1 MKINSENCEA
11 WFLDYYEGNLSE
23 ERAGEMFA
31 FLEQNPEMQELFD
44 SYEPFS
50 FQPDKGISFEGKP
63 GLKKPEHS
71 AQGINQSNYEEYFVS
86 YVEGLLNADEKK
98 MVEDF
103 LVKFPSHR
111 HDLDLLKLTMLVP
124 DEKIIFEQ
132 KDALK
137 KTLVIS
143 EENFDEMA
151 IASVEGLLN
160 REEEK
165 SFSALLSHNEAQQRA
180 YALYRQAKLSP
191 DTSIVFEDK
200 ESLKRKERSAFW
212 WMADIRFAA
221 AAAIVLIFG
230 VLYWSYSGNDAA
242 HPADKI
248 LAKGTSAKQDNDL
261 SNSGKDPLANNNSSS
276 GSSPVIDNHT
286 SGKHIASRVYSSD
299 DVQDNKTTTIE
310 HPGQIAS
317 HHEEITLASN
327 INPQVDFSDAYYS
340 AVTYQAPASA
350 APASNSISPRQA
362 AMRWMKKKLDRTAMK
377 NVDEE
382 PAYTAASGN
391 PNGHQDV
398 NGFDLTSSAV
408 SALGNATGANLRLDH
423 EQAGTVLTVGKYE
436 LFLNRNN

>member
-50 FQPDKGISFEGKP
+50 LQPDKQVSFDGKAD
-63 GLKKPEHS
+63 LKKPEHS
-71 AQGINQSNYEEYFVS
+71 AAGIGQSNYEEYFVS
-86 YVEGLLNADEKK
+86 YVEGMLNADEKK
-98 MVEDF
+98 MVDDF
-103 LVKFPSHR
+103 LLKFPSHR
-111 HDLDLLKLTMLVP
+111 QELELLKLAVLTP
-124 DEKIIFEQ
+124 DEKIVFEQ

-137 KTLVIS
+137 KTLTIS

-151 IASVEGLLN
+151 IASVEGLLT

-165 SFSALLSHNEAQQRA
+165 SFSASLSHNEAQQRA
-180 YALYRQAKLSP
+180 YTLYRQAKLSP

-200 ESLKRKERSAFW
+200 ESLKRKERGAFW
-212 WMADIRFAA
+212 RMTDVRFAA
-221 AAAIVLIFG
+221 AAAVVLLLGI
-230 VLYWSYSGNDAA
+230 LYWNYSGSNAADHPGND
-242 HPADKI
+242 
-248 LAKGTSAKQDNDL
+248 LAKKESAPKKDHGL
-261 SNSGKDPLANNNSSS
+261 STPGKDPLANNNSSS

-310 HPGQIAS
+310 HPEQIAS
-317 HHEEITLASN
+317 HHEKLTLASN
-327 INPQVDFSDAYYS
+327 VNPQVDFSDAYYS
-340 AVTYQAPASA
+340 AVTYSAPAPA
-350 APASNSISPRQA
+350 AASNSISPRQA
-362 AMRWMKKKLDRTAMK
+362 AMRWMKKQLDRTAVH
-377 NVDEE
+377 NADED
-382 PAYTAASGN
+382 PVYTASSGN
-391 PNGHQDV
+391 PKDV